1 MKMLVLVT
9 KGPSLAHDLGYDE
22 NKAKHEVIDDKL
34 LKKGISYFHQNF
46 FSLFVCML
54 TGLLSLMYISSI
66 ATVLHLTKNSGSPT
80 LSFKRY
86 LSTLQHTLRWYQGH
100 HSLKESLVIV
110 RAKHKHAARVSISI
124 TQYDMVLTQ
133 WAFIGPALLFPRKLG
148 ISQSSPEEMSGL
160 VYIMY
165 LVGKYLGI
173 QEDLNICAGGVES
186 AMEYSDLILKEII
199 SKEYGRENSTDIC
212 KDMAGHLL
220 DGVNILN
227 PFIDQTAFHLWV
239 RRLLTNQQPGEDMG
253 GMSKLLYRVQVLV
266 LECLMHI
273 SVLGMVIRYSAN
285 NLMKLNIFLAGEW
298 ADYIVD
304 NINSSKPP
312 SALGWLEP
320 FLAIPV
326 FTLVSGFRQFRR
338 KLRSFM
344 F

>member
-1 MKMLVLVT
+1 MLSLLT
-9 KGPSLAHDLGYDE
+9 KGPTLPHNIGYDE
-22 NKAKHEVIDDKL
+22 KKSKHEVIDEKL
-34 LKKGISYFHQNF
+34 MKEGISYFHQNF

-66 ATVLHLTKNSGSPT
+66 ATVLHLTKNSSSPT

-100 HSLKESLVIV
+100 HSLQDSLVIV
-110 RAKHKHAARVSISI
+110 RAKHKNAARMSNSI

-148 ISQSSPEEMSGL
+148 ISQSSAEEISGL

-173 QEDLNICAGGVES
+173 QEDLNICADGVET
-186 AMEYSDLILKEII
+186 AVEYSDLILKEII
-199 SKEYGRENSTDIC
+199 SKEYNRETSSGIC
-212 KDMAGHLL
+212 KDMARHLL

-227 PFIDQTAFHLWV
+227 PFIDQTAFHFWV
-239 RRLLTNQQPGEDMG
+239 RRLLTNQPPGEDDMEG
-253 GMSKLLYRVQVLV
+253 LSKFLYRVQVLV
-266 LECLMHI
+266 LECLMHT

-285 NLMKLNIFLAGEW
+285 NLMKLNIFLANEW

-304 NINSSKPP
+304 NINSSKPS

-320 FLAIPV
+320 FFAIPV
-326 FTLVSGFRQFRR
+326 FTLVSGFGMFGR
-338 KLRSFM
+338 KLKSLLF
-344 F
+344 